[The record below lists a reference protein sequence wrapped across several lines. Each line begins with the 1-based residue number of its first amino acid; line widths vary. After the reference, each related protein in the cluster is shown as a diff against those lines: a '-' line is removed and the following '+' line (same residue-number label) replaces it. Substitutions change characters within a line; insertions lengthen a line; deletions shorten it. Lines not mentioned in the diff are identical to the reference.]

1 MSLANTTQAVA
12 DFTRPCVNFLPS
24 IWGDLFLTTT
34 NLPYTNGDQIKK
46 RFRPFLPS
54 LRLTDEPITLQFHL
68 AVNDSLL
75 FAVNHL
81 LPFSLLFLRLSSIVQ
96 SPFLR
101 FPSVN
106 RSVRVKQSPFKSF
119 GSGPLRRKHCIQV
132 ILLCFSPAFL
142 IATFGAISLCVLRHR
157 HIADI
162 DTIRYFLVL
171 KRNLWIQSFYKYE
184 DDSRKLACFPNPIP
198 NPEDKTTMKAITKAV
213 LDNKADLGI
222 IVDTDVGQSDVVDST
237 GREFNQNRL
246 IVVMETIVLEG
257 FQYFSLK
264 RCIYYA

>member
-1 MSLANTTQAVA
+1 MWWFLGIGLQKIWFERWEVVIGLTFGTIVGLGRSNQRTISSLPPFPSARRRTNH
-12 DFTRPCVNFLPS
+12 PS
-24 IWGDLFLTTT
+24 IVR
-34 NLPYTNGDQIKK
+34 
-46 RFRPFLPS
+46 RFFHS
-54 LRLTDEPITLQFHL
+54 LFHL

-119 GSGPLRRKHCIQV
+119 GSIPLRRKHCIQV

-162 DTIRYFLVL
+162 DTIR
-171 KRNLWIQSFYKYE
+171 S
-184 DDSRKLACFPNPIP
+184 
-198 NPEDKTTMKAITKAV
+198 
-213 LDNKADLGI
+213 I
-222 IVDTDVGQSDVVDST
+222 I
-237 GREFNQNRL
+237 
-246 IVVMETIVLEG
+246 EG
-257 FQYFSLK
+257 
-264 RCIYYA
+264 